1 MDTRSNRLIQNIFRC
16 YETQLKSKRLPVK
29 HLQAIDAIVSCR
41 TADRGTSVYHCD
53 AEDKTVSVHH
63 ACKHRSCWLCAQKRR
78 FNWVEAQQSRLLDCA
93 HFHAVFTLPEEYR
106 VLWRYNQRWFTHAL
120 FSSVSSVLQYLIQ
133 QRHVIAPGLLLALH
147 TWGRQL
153 SLHPHIHCVVSAG
166 GLDSKGQWS
175 EVGKYLLPGKQV
187 MALYRGRLQARLKE
201 AFEDGEIRL
210 PEDKDVKWFDRL
222 HQQVY
227 RKSWCVRIEP
237 KYAHGRGVM
246 RYLSRYLR
254 GGPIN
259 PGQIKQCDSSGI
271 GFQYKDHRDQRRKL
285 MRLKPEEFL
294 RRMLLH
300 VPEKGVHT
308 VRHYGLYAGASRD
321 KRNRCREVV
330 GGLMEH
336 IEVESEQKTGLLCGC
351 GAPLRE
357 LVTIRPWRRKKGI
370 SNRKG
375 LASIYVQQVD
385 EPDIGQGK
393 KMITALRL

>member
-1 MDTRSNRLIQNIFRC
+1 MERRSNKLIQNIFRC
-16 YETQLKSKRLPVK
+16 HEAQLKSKRLPVK

-41 TADRGTSVYHCD
+41 TADRGTSVYHCE

-63 ACKHRSCWLCAQKRR
+63 ACKHRSCWLCAQERR
-78 FNWVEAQQSRLLDCA
+78 FDWVEAQQSRLLDCS
-93 HFHAVFTLPEEYR
+93 HFHAVFTLPEQYR
-106 VLWRYNQRWFTHAL
+106 VLWQYNQRWFTQAL
-120 FSSVSSVLQYLIQ
+120 FASVSSVLQDLIK
-133 QRHVIAPGLLLALH
+133 QRHDITAGLLLALH

-166 GLDSKGQWS
+166 GLDGKGEWL
-175 EVGKYLLPGKQV
+175 EVENYLLPGKQV

-210 PEDKDVKWFDRL
+210 PEDKDARWFYQL
-222 HQQVY
+222 HQKVY
-227 RKSWCVRIEP
+227 RKNWCVRIEP
-237 KYAHGRGVM
+237 KYAHGHGVM

-259 PGQIKQCDSSGI
+259 PGQIEHCNSTGV
-271 GFQYKDHRDQRRKL
+271 GFRYKDHRDQRRKL
-285 MRLKPEEFL
+285 MHLTMEEFL
-294 RRMLLH
+294 RRVLLH

-308 VRHYGLYAGASRD
+308 VRHYGLYAGASRE

-330 GGLMEH
+330 GGLMERVNL
-336 IEVESEQKTGLLCGC
+336 EPEPKQRLLCSC

-357 LVTIRPWRRKKGI
+357 LMTLRPRRKKGI
-370 SNRKG
+370 SNRKVQ
-375 LASIYVQQVD
+375 ASIYVQPVD

-393 KMITALRL
+393 KKITALRL